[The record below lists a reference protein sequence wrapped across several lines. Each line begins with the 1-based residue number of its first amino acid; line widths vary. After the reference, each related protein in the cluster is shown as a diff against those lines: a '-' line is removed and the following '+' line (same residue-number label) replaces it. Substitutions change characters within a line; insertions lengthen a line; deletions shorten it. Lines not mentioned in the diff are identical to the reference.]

1 MLRMNNIH
9 AVDKDLYLDFAI
21 DMLRVPLRNTF
32 VEIPSMACSRP
43 CGRTDTQLQVVSD
56 VRCMTVG
63 SLWKG
68 TRKRGRRRSQSIR
81 AQTGP

>member
-1 MLRMNNIH
+1 MLQMNNIH
-9 AVDKDLYLDFAI
+9 AVDKVLYLAI
-21 DMLRVPLRNTF
+21 NMLHVPLRNTF
-32 VEIPSMACSRP
+32 AAIPSTVCSRP

-63 SLWKG
+63 TLWKG

-81 AQTGP
+81 A

>member
-1 MLRMNNIH
+1 MLQMNNIH

-21 DMLRVPLRNTF
+21 DMPSVPLRNTF
-32 VEIPSMACSRP
+32 VAIPSTVCSRP

-56 VRCMTVG
+56 ARCMTVG

-68 TRKRGRRRSQSIR
+68 TRKRGRGRSQSIQ